1 MKLPVFPVVVMMP
14 LAMGITDEQGACR
27 APYRIAVVIPCFNEE
42 VTIADVVHQFR
53 SELPDARIWVFDNNS
68 SDHTVERAQAAGA
81 RVLAEARRGKG
92 FVVQSIFRHINADV
106 YVMVDGDATY
116 PAPAVHA
123 LIAPIAAGD
132 ADMVVGSRLHSQSR
146 SEFKHVNR
154 LANRLVLL
162 LLKLVFGV
170 RLTDVLS
177 GYRAFNRRFVKNLP
191 LFGGGF
197 EIETELTIKAVM
209 KGYRIAEIPV
219 DLAARPGQSH
229 SKVRLFRDGMVILST
244 ILTLFR
250 DYKPLTFFGSLG
262 LFLILAAL
270 VPVFGIVAEYF
281 GSSSALKLP
290 SAILAVGLGLGG
302 MMSIAIGLL
311 LHSIAR
317 RAQEFDYQVQMLG
330 DQIRR
335 ERTSEDSL

>member
-1 MKLPVFPVVVMMP
+1 M
-14 LAMGITDEQGACR
+14 
-27 APYRIAVVIPCFNEE
+27 VIPCFNEE

-53 SELPDARIWVFDNNS
+53 NELPDARIWVFDNNS
-68 SDHTVERAQAAGA
+68 TDQTVERAQSAGA

-92 FVVQSIFRHINADV
+92 FVVQSIFRYVDADI

-116 PAPAVHA
+116 PAPAVHK
-123 LIAPIAAGD
+123 LIAPIAAGH
-132 ADMVVGSRLHSQSR
+132 ADMVVGSRLHVQSR

-154 LANRLVLL
+154 WANRLVLL
-162 LLKLVFGV
+162 LLKLVFRV

-177 GYRAFNRRFVKNLP
+177 GYRAFNRRFVKNLA

-197 EIETELTIKAVM
+197 EVETELTIKAVM
-209 KGYRIAEIPV
+209 KGYRITEIPV
-219 DLAARPGQSH
+219 NLIARPGQSH
-229 SKVRLFRDGMVILST
+229 SKVRLVRDGMVILST

-262 LFLILAAL
+262 LLLILVAL
-270 VPVFGIVAEYF
+270 VPGFGI
-281 GSSSALKLP
+281 GSVHKFP

-317 RAQEFDYQVQMLG
+317 RAQEFDYQVQMLS

-335 ERTSEDSL
+335 ERTSEDRQ

>member
-1 MKLPVFPVVVMMP
+1 MIPPRMP
-14 LAMGITDEQGACR
+14 ISNEPGNRGVTPR
-27 APYRIAVVIPCFNEE
+27 VAVVIPCFNEE
-42 VTIADVVHQFR
+42 VTIADVVQQFR
-53 SELPDARIWVFDNNS
+53 RELPDARICVFDNNS
-68 SDHTVERAQAAGA
+68 TDGTVERAQAAGA
-81 RVLAEARRGKG
+81 RVLQEARRGKG
-92 FVVQSIFRHINADV
+92 FVVQSIFRQIDADV

-123 LIAPIAAGD
+123 LIAPITAGD
-132 ADMVVGSRLHSQSR
+132 ADMVVGSRLHAQSR

-154 LANRLVLL
+154 WANRLVLL
-162 LLKLVFGV
+162 LLKLVFRV

-177 GYRAFNRRFVKNLP
+177 GYRAFNRRFVKNLA

-197 EIETELTIKAVM
+197 EVETELTIKAVM

-219 DLAARPGQSH
+219 DLVARPGQSH

-262 LFLILAAL
+262 LLLILAAL
-270 VPVFGIVAEYF
+270 VPAFGIVAEYF
-281 GSSSALKLP
+281 ARSSALKLP

-317 RAQEFDYQVQMLG
+317 RAQEFDYQVQMLS

-335 ERTSEDSL
+335 EHTTANEDSE

>member
-1 MKLPVFPVVVMMP
+1 MP
-14 LAMGITDEQGACR
+14 ISDEPGKPGAPR
-27 APYRIAVVIPCFNEE
+27 VAVVIPCFNEE

-53 SELPDARIWVFDNNS
+53 NELPDARIWVFDNNS
-68 SDHTVERAQAAGA
+68 TDQTVERAQAAGA

-92 FVVQSIFRHINADV
+92 FVVQSIFRHIDADV

-123 LIAPIAAGD
+123 LIAPIEAGD
-132 ADMVVGSRLHSQSR
+132 ADMVVGSRLHPQSR

-154 LANRLVLL
+154 LANGLVLL

-177 GYRAFNRRFVKNLP
+177 GYRAFNRRFVKNLA

-197 EIETELTIKAVM
+197 EIETELTVKAVM

-219 DLAARPGQSH
+219 NLVARPGQSH

-262 LFLILAAL
+262 LVLILAAL
-270 VPVFGIVAEYF
+270 VPAFGIGPF
-281 GSSSALKLP
+281 GHFR

-317 RAQEFDYQVQMLG
+317 RAQEFDYQVQMLS

-335 ERTSEDSL
+335 ERKSEDIL

>member
-1 MKLPVFPVVVMMP
+1 MTP
-14 LAMGITDEQGACR
+14 
-27 APYRIAVVIPCFNEE
+27 RIAVVIPCFNEE
-42 VTIADVVHQFR
+42 VTIADVVQQFR
-53 SELPDARIWVFDNNS
+53 RELPDALICVFDNNS
-68 SDHTVERAQAAGA
+68 TDRTDERARATGA
-81 RVLAEARRGKG
+81 RVLHEARRGKG
-92 FVVQSIFRHINADV
+92 FVVQSIFRHIDADV

-116 PAPAVHA
+116 PASAVHA
-123 LIAPIAAGD
+123 LIAPITAGD
-132 ADMVVGSRLHSQSR
+132 ADTVVGSRLHTQSQ

-154 LANRLVLL
+154 WANRLVLL

-177 GYRAFNRRFVKNLP
+177 GYRAFNRRFVKNLA

-197 EIETELTIKAVM
+197 EVETELTIKAVM
-209 KGYRIAEIPV
+209 KGYRITEIPV
-219 DLAARPGQSH
+219 DLVARPERSQ

-262 LFLILAAL
+262 LLLLLAAVIPGFAL
-270 VPVFGIVAEYF
+270 VAEYF
-281 GSSSALKLP
+281 AGGSVLKLP

-302 MMSIAIGLL
+302 MMSITIGLL

-317 RAQEFDYQVQMLG
+317 RAQEFDYQVQMLS
-330 DQIRR
+330 DEIRG
-335 ERTSEDSL
+335 ERTTANEDP